1 MNSKKNTLAISSPS
15 LSPIPVGRSYTTE
28 TAEQIEDEVRN
39 VINDLVN
46 FVVSHF
52 IPFTT
57 RNNYFI
63 LGVRKPRR

>member
-1 MNSKKNTLAISSPS
+1 MNSKKTNLAAPSPS
-15 LSPIPVGRSYTTE
+15 LSPIPVTRSYTTE

-52 IPFTT
+52 TPFTT
-57 RNNYFI
+57 RNTYI
-63 LGVRKPRR
+63 LF